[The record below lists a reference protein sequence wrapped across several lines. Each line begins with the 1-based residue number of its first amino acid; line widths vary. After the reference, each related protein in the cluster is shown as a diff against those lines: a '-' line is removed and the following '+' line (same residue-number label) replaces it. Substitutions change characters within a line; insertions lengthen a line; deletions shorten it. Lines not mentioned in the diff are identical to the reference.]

1 MLTISKPLNSGQAQT
16 YHAKEFTSA
25 EQNYWK
31 QGDAILG
38 EWQGQ
43 LAEKYGLAGAIDAQH
58 FARLSEGQNP
68 HTAEQ
73 LVKHRKAQ
81 EYTTADGSTV
91 KPVEHRAGWDATFSA
106 PKSVSLTA
114 LVGGDNR
121 VREAHRQAVTIALT
135 ELERYTQARIGGNN
149 PAETTGKFIAA
160 KFEHDT
166 ARPVDGYAAPQL
178 HTHAVIFNMTERPDG
193 STRAL
198 QERGFFDSQQFATA
212 VYQSE
217 LTYRL
222 RNLGYEI
229 EAGKSGAPDVK
240 GYTPEYLEASSPR
253 RQQIEEAIARSGFSG
268 PEAAQIAAHNTRDK
282 KEIHT
287 PSEVLAAHRQI
298 AAEFG
303 NQADRVVADAR
314 VRAEGLAHNRVP
326 DAPQR
331 AQEAVSYAKD
341 RGFEREAVT
350 DERDI
355 MRDALRRGMGDLT
368 FDQVRE
374 NFNQRHG
381 SGEFQTVEGQ
391 KHETGRQFTT
401 RETIAAELATIG
413 HMQRGQNT
421 VEPIMPMEQA
431 AAHADTRDF
440 LNPAQRRAIEEVLT
454 TQDRVHGLQGLA
466 GTGKTT
472 TLESIR
478 EGAERNGYAVEGFAP
493 TSRATAQLRHAGIS
507 ADTLQGFLARGGE
520 EQMKGD
526 PDRRHLYMVDESSLS
541 STRQMQAFMEKIG
554 PQDRVL
560 LIGDTRQHQGVDAGK
575 PFEQMQQAG
584 MQTSQLDQIMRQKD
598 PELLRVVEHFAK
610 NETAIGV
617 SLLQQQ
623 GRITEIPD
631 NAQRIEAIARDYA
644 AKPENTLVVSP
655 DNASR
660 REINDAIRAEL
671 QGAGVV
677 SKDDHRMEVL
687 TQRSEL
693 TSVDRSWAANY
704 QPEDVLYYSRGSREH
719 GIEPRSYATVVSTD
733 PAANLLTVGTEEGK
747 QVTYDPERLR
757 GITAYREISREF
769 SEGDRIQFTATN
781 RELGVSNRDLGAIQ
795 RIDGTHIDVKMD
807 GDKERTVS
815 FDAAQMRHFDHG
827 YAVTSHSSQGLTAD
841 RVLVNMDTT
850 VHPDLINTRFAYVS
864 VSRAS
869 QDARIY
875 TNDASTLGERLSTNV
890 TKTSAVDLQQV
901 HDQSNGNQQTQTKEP
916 PMTNSREHSQ
926 EEVHRE
932 PQAATM
938 VPILEIVRA
947 EVESEH
953 RHNAPIEAAMPHE
966 TSGYE
971 WKHETGDIQ
980 SYQHNQTEGW
990 LHIDPQG
997 QFHDRQAQ
1005 PITREVALEY
1015 AGHSSAH
1022 SVAENAQVQTHD
1034 GNRNN
1039 DQGISL

>member
-1 MLTISKPLNSGQAQT
+1 MLTISKPLSSGQAQT
-16 YHAKEFTSA
+16 YHVKEFTSA

-38 EWQGQ
+38 EWQGL
-43 LAEKYGLAGAIDAQH
+43 LAEKYGLAGAIDTQH

-68 HTAEQ
+68 HTSEQ
-73 LVKHRKAQ
+73 LVRHRTGQA
-81 EYTTADGSTV
+81 YTTADGNTV

-121 VREAHRQAVTIALT
+121 VREAHRLAVTIALA

-149 PAETTGKFIAA
+149 AAETTGKFIVA

-178 HTHAVIFNMTERPDG
+178 HTHAVIFNMTERRYG
-193 STRAL
+193 STRAI
-198 QERGFFDSQQFATA
+198 QPQSYFDSQQFATA

-217 LTYRL
+217 LTFRL

-240 GYTPEYLEASSPR
+240 GYTAEYLEASSPR
-253 RQQIEEAIARSGFSG
+253 RQQIEEAIARSGYSG
-268 PEAAQIAAHNTRDK
+268 PEAAQIAAHNTRDR

-298 AAEFG
+298 AVEFG
-303 NQADRVVADAR
+303 NQAVRVVAEAKD
-314 VRAEGLAHNRVP
+314 RAATLTQNRVP

-331 AQEAVSYAKD
+331 AQEAVSFAKD
-341 RGFEREAVT
+341 RSFEREAVT

-368 FDQVRE
+368 YSQVRG
-374 NFNQRHG
+374 NFEQRYG
-381 SGEFQTVEGQ
+381 SGEFQIVEGQ

-401 RETIAAELATIG
+401 RETIAAELATTS
-413 HMQRGQNT
+413 HMQRGQNA
-421 VEPIMPMEQA
+421 VEPILPKEQA
-431 AAHADTRDF
+431 AAHANTREF

-454 TQDRVHGLQGLA
+454 TRDRVHGLQGLA

-472 TLESIR
+472 ALEAIR

-493 TSRATAQLRHAGIS
+493 TSRAAAQLRHAGIS
-507 ADTLQGFLARGGE
+507 AETLQGFLARGGE
-520 EQMKGD
+520 DQMKGD
-526 PDRRHLYMVDESSLS
+526 PDRRHLYMVDESSLA

-610 NETAIGV
+610 NETATGV
-617 SLLQQQ
+617 SLLQEQ

-644 AKPENTLVVSP
+644 TKPESTLVVSP

-660 REINDAIRAEL
+660 REINDAIRTEL
-671 QGAGVV
+671 KGSGVV
-677 SKDDHRMEVL
+677 SKDDHRMDVL

-693 TSVDRSWAANY
+693 TSADRTWAVKY
-704 QPEDVLYYSRGSREH
+704 QPDDVLYYTRGSKEQ
-719 GIEPRSYATVVSTD
+719 GIEPRSYTTVSSIDV
-733 PAANLLTVGTEEGK
+733 AANRITVGTDDGK

-757 GITAYREISREF
+757 GITAYREISRDF
-769 SEGDRIQFTATN
+769 AEGDRIQFTATN
-781 RELGVSNRDLGAIQ
+781 RELGVSNRDLGAIE
-795 RIDGTHIDVKMD
+795 RIVGTQIDVKMD
-807 GDKERTVS
+807 GEKERTVS
-815 FDAAQMRHFDHG
+815 FDAALMRHFDHG

-841 RVLVNMDTT
+841 RVLVNMDTN
-850 VHPDLINTRFAYVS
+850 VHPELINTRFAYVS

-869 QDARIY
+869 DDARIY
-875 TNDASTLGERLSTNV
+875 TNDATTLGERLSTDL

-901 HDQSNGNQQTQTKEP
+901 PRPTDQKPVNADPGATDDQQQ
-916 PMTNSREHSQ
+916 
-926 EEVHRE
+926 
-932 PQAATM
+932 
-938 VPILEIVRA
+938 RA
-947 EVESEH
+947 S
-953 RHNAPIEAAMPHE
+953 
-966 TSGYE
+966 
-971 WKHETGDIQ
+971 
-980 SYQHNQTEGW
+980 
-990 LHIDPQG
+990 
-997 QFHDRQAQ
+997 
-1005 PITREVALEY
+1005 
-1015 AGHSSAH
+1015 AG
-1022 SVAENAQVQTHD
+1022 
-1034 GNRNN
+1034 
-1039 DQGISL
+1039 